1 MRWAARSKIAI
12 AASPTGSVSDRSD
25 LAVSIS
31 NLNPLEKT
39 SLRDRVATALRAAI
53 MAGEMEPGVI
63 YSAPSLGER
72 FGVSATPVREAMI
85 DLVREGLVETVANKG
100 FRVTDMTQAD
110 FDEIIEIRLLLEPPV
125 LRQVTA
131 LIPERDFDH
140 LESLAQRIVDRAA
153 DGDLVEFMAADSV
166 FHLALIA
173 YANNHRLEALIA
185 DLRAHARLYG
195 LDTLRRNGTLMDV
208 ARSHI
213 TIVEMLRTRDG
224 AAAERLLADH
234 IRDTRRQM
242 AKEALTL
249 AAT

>member
-1 MRWAARSKIAI
+1 
-12 AASPTGSVSDRSD
+12 V
-25 LAVSIS
+25 VSIS

-39 SLRDRVATALRAAI
+39 SLREKVSSALRAAI

-100 FRVTDMTQAD
+100 FRVTDMTPRD

-131 LIPERDFDH
+131 LIPAQDFDQ
-140 LESLAQRIVDRAA
+140 LEHLAQRIVDRAA
-153 DGDLVEFMAADSV
+153 EGDLVEFMAADSV
-166 FHLALIA
+166 FHLALVA
-173 YANNHRLEALIA
+173 YANNRRLEALIA

-195 LDTLRRNGTLMDV
+195 LETLRRNGTLMNV
-208 ARSHI
+208 ARSHL
-213 TIVEMLRTRDG
+213 TIVDALRSRDADG
-224 AAAERLLADH
+224 AERLLADH
-234 IRDTRRQM
+234 INDTRTQM
-242 AKEALTL
+242 AREALV
-249 AAT
+249 AAAG

>member
-1 MRWAARSKIAI
+1 M
-12 AASPTGSVSDRSD
+12 
-25 LAVSIS
+25 SIS

-39 SLRDRVATALRAAI
+39 SLREKVASALRAAI

-100 FRVTDMTQAD
+100 FRVTDMTPSD

-125 LRQVTA
+125 LRKVTEF
-131 LIPERDFDH
+131 IPERDFDH
-140 LESLAQRIVDRAA
+140 LQSLAQTIVDRAA
-153 DGDLVEFMAADSV
+153 EGDLVEFMAADSV

-173 YANNHRLEALIA
+173 YASNSRLAALVA

-208 ARSHI
+208 ARSHL
-213 TIVEMLRTRDG
+213 TLVDTLRTRDG
-224 AAAERLLADH
+224 AAAERLLTAH
-234 IRDTRRQM
+234 ILDTRRQM
-242 AKEALTL
+242 AKEALAL
-249 AAT
+249 AGN

>member
-1 MRWAARSKIAI
+1 M
-12 AASPTGSVSDRSD
+12 
-25 LAVSIS
+25 SIS

-72 FGVSATPVREAMI
+72 FGVSATPVRE
-85 DLVREGLVETVANKG
+85 GLVETVANKG

-110 FDEIIEIRLLLEPPV
+110 FDEIIDIRLLLEPPV

-140 LESLAQRIVDRAA
+140 LQRLAQRIVDRAA
-153 DGDLVEFMAADSV
+153 EGDLVEFMAADSI

-213 TIVEMLRTRDG
+213 TIVDTLRTRDG

-242 AKEALTL
+242 AKEALAL

>member
-1 MRWAARSKIAI
+1 
-12 AASPTGSVSDRSD
+12 
-25 LAVSIS
+25 VSIS

-39 SLRDRVATALRAAI
+39 SLREKVSSALRAAI

-100 FRVTDMTQAD
+100 FRVTDMTPRD

-131 LIPERDFDH
+131 LIPEQDFDQ
-140 LESLAQRIVDRAA
+140 LDRLAQRIVDRAA
-153 DGDLVEFMAADSV
+153 EGDLVEFMAADSV
-166 FHLALIA
+166 FHLALVA
-173 YANNHRLEALIA
+173 YANNRRLEALIA

-195 LDTLRRNGTLMDV
+195 LETLRRNGTLMNV
-208 ARSHI
+208 ARSHL
-213 TIVEMLRTRDG
+213 TIVDALRSRDADG
-224 AAAERLLADH
+224 AERLLADH
-234 IRDTRRQM
+234 INDTRTQM
-242 AKEALTL
+242 AREALV
-249 AAT
+249 AAAG